1 MWFFTSIPF
10 LFHNKFDD
18 VEIMYRFKLEALLN
32 HRRYQ
37 EEVCQKELA
46 KAQRVLSDELEILD
60 RKKNEKQE
68 SLEKLQ
74 IKKKENPT
82 ISEIMLYMNYL
93 TQLSKDIEGQA
104 LRVHNCTKLVEQKR
118 HELILI
124 MQKRKTLKNIKYK
137 DWQTYQQKLM
147 QDERKS
153 MDEVASTRHVRKM

>member
-1 MWFFTSIPF
+1 
-10 LFHNKFDD
+10 
-18 VEIMYRFKLEALLN
+18 MYRFKLEALLN

-37 EEVCQKELA
+37 EEICQKELA

-60 RKKNEKQE
+60 RIKNEKQE

-74 IKKKENPT
+74 TKKKENPT

-104 LRVHNCTKLVEQKR
+104 LRVHNCIKLVEQKR
-118 HELILI
+118 HELIFI

>member
-1 MWFFTSIPF
+1 
-10 LFHNKFDD
+10 
-18 VEIMYRFKLEALLN
+18 MYRFKLEALLN

-46 KAQRVLSDELEILD
+46 KAQRVLSDEQEKLD

-82 ISEIMLYMNYL
+82 VSDIMLYMNYL
-93 TQLSKDIEGQA
+93 TQLSKDIEDQA
-104 LRVHNCTKLVEQKR
+104 LRVHNSTKLVDQKR
-118 HELILI
+118 HELISI
-124 MQKRKTLKNIKYK
+124 MQKRKTLKKIKYK

-147 QDERKS
+147 QDERKL

>member
-1 MWFFTSIPF
+1 
-10 LFHNKFDD
+10 
-18 VEIMYRFKLEALLN
+18 MYRFKLEALLN

-46 KAQRVLSDELEILD
+46 QAQRVLSDEREKLD

-74 IKKKENPT
+74 TKKKENPT
-82 ISEIMLYMNYL
+82 VSDIMLHMNYL
-93 TQLSKDIEGQA
+93 TQLSKDIEDQA
-104 LRVHNCTKLVEQKR
+104 LRVQNSTKLVDQKR
-118 HELILI
+118 HELISI
-124 MQKRKTLKNIKYK
+124 MKKRKTLKKIKYK

-147 QDERKS
+147 QDERKL